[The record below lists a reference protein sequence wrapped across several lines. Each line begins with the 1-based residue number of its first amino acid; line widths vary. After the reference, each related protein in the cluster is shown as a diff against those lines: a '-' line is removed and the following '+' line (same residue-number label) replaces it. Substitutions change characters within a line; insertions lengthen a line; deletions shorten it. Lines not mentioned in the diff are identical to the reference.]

1 MCYNIIVGNSELNT
15 FPLCFPLAHSG
26 KHIFLFGGDYMLRKK
41 MSGST
46 DKAIFKKTAKSSKAI
61 NYVTVKRGGIRL

>member
-1 MCYNIIVGNSELNT
+1 M
-15 FPLCFPLAHSG
+15 
-26 KHIFLFGGDYMLRKK
+26 KRKQ

-46 DKAIFKKTAKSSKAI
+46 DKAIFKKTAKSSKVI

>member
-1 MCYNIIVGNSELNT
+1 
-15 FPLCFPLAHSG
+15 
-26 KHIFLFGGDYMLRKK
+26 MLRKK